1 VQNIL
6 MLLADGLAV
15 FPLEFDGRV
24 KHFDVLDGQFSDLF
38 QSRCG
43 IPANLGRM
51 TARDLGEVVSFDSMQ
66 IDQTQKKQLIG
77 FNLPEGILERNAQ
90 DDHDVGVRWRI
101 VSRKRLVSFLSIL
114 ERDGSAKLF
123 RDPPALQS
131 GMRDTS
137 QPDV

>member
-24 KHFDVLDGQFSDLF
+24 KHFDVLDSQFSDLL

-66 IDQTQKKQLIG
+66 IDQAQKKQLVG

-90 DDHDVGVRWRI
+90 DDHDVGVR
-101 VSRKRLVSFLSIL
+101 
-114 ERDGSAKLF
+114 
-123 RDPPALQS
+123 
-131 GMRDTS
+131 
-137 QPDV
+137 